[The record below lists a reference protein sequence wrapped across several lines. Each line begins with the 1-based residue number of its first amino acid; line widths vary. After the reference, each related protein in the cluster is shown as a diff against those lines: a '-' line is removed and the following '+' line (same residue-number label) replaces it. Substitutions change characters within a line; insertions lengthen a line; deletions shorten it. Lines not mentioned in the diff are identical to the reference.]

1 MKFSLPTVLIILLL
15 AAVSSTLG
23 AEANSAEK
31 RPFTVRDLIMMER
44 VSDPRISPDGK
55 FVAYQVRKADLDA
68 NKGVNGLWL
77 LDLKTSGAA
86 PRMLSAPGSDA
97 NSPRW
102 STDGKALYFLSGRSG
117 TSQVWRLALD
127 GGEAQPVTQL
137 PVEVGSFVLSPDGH
151 RLALSLDVFPD
162 LPTLAETRKR
172 LDEKAKP
179 KATGMLFDQLFM
191 RHWDTWSNGTR
202 AQLFTM
208 PLDAAG
214 IATGDPVL
222 VSRGID
228 GDVPSKPFGEDTEY
242 GFSPDGKTLYFN
254 ARIAGRTEAWSTNF
268 DIFSAPADGRAA
280 PRNLTADNPA
290 WDGYPVASPDGKE
303 LYYLAMKRAGFEAD
317 RFGIIEM
324 DLASGKKREVAP
336 DWDRSAGAMKISADG
351 KTLYTNADDLGQNR
365 LFAIE
370 VATGKVKA
378 LTDQGNIGGFSVHAD
393 GIVYAQSSLNSP
405 TQLFRL
411 APGGAKSMQIT
422 QQNAALL
429 AAIAWGDFEQF
440 SFKGAKGETVH
451 GFVMKPTGFVPGKK
465 YPVAFLIHG
474 GPQGS
479 FGNEFHYRWNPQ
491 TYAGAGY
498 AVVFID
504 FHGSTGY
511 GQKFT
516 DSVSGDWGG
525 APLDDLKAGWA
536 YALDKF
542 SFLDASRAAA
552 LGASY
557 GGYMIAWI
565 AGNWSEP
572 WKCLVCHD
580 GVFDTRLG
588 TYSTD
593 ELWFDEWETG
603 GTQWEKPEAYE
614 KFNPLN
620 HVAKWKTPMLVVQGA
635 LDYRVGLEHGVAIFT
650 ALQRRGVPSQFLYFP
665 DENHWVLKPQNS
677 IQWHETVLAWLNRWT
692 APAPTPAK

>member
-1 MKFSLPTVLIILLL
+1 MLKIATPFFALVAIVAAPSL
-15 AAVSSTLG
+15 SG
-23 AEANSAEK
+23 AEVKTAEK
-31 RPFTVRDLIMMER
+31 KPFSVRDLVMMER

-55 FVAYQVRKADLDA
+55 FVAYQVRKTDLEA
-68 NKGVNGLWL
+68 NKGVNGIWL
-77 LDLKTSGAA
+77 LDLQSPVAV
-86 PRMLSAPGSDA
+86 PRILSAPGSDA
-97 NSPRW
+97 NTPRW
-102 STDGKALYFLSGRSG
+102 SADGKAIYFLSSRSG
-117 TSQVWRLALD
+117 SSQVWRLSLD

-137 PVEVGSFVLSPDGH
+137 PLEVGSFRLSPDG
-151 RLALSLDVFPD
+151 RLLAVTLEVFPD
-162 LPTLAETRKR
+162 AATLADTKKR
-172 LDEKAKP
+172 LDQKAKP
-179 KATGMLFDQLFM
+179 KATGMLFDKLFV
-191 RHWDTWSNGTR
+191 RHWDAWANGAR
-202 AQLFTM
+202 SQLFTM
-208 PLDAAG
+208 SLDPAG
-214 IATGDPVL
+214 STAGEPVL

-228 GDVPSKPFGEDTEY
+228 GDVPSKPFGDDTEY

-268 DIFSAPADGRAA
+268 DLFSAPADGSAP

-290 WDGYPVASPDGKE
+290 WDGYPLASPDGKK

-317 RFGIIEM
+317 RFGIMEL

-336 DWDRSAGAMKISADG
+336 GWDRSAGAMKISADG
-351 KTLYTNADDLGQNR
+351 LTLYTNADELGQNR

-370 VATGKVKA
+370 VATGKAKA
-378 LTDQGNIGGFSVHAD
+378 LTDQGNVGGFSIATD
-393 GIVYAQSSLNSP
+393 GIVYARSTLSAPSD
-405 TQLFRL
+405 LFRV
-411 APGGAKSMQIT
+411 AATEGAKPAQLT
-422 QQNAALL
+422 RHNAAAL
-429 AAIAWGDFEQF
+429 ADINFGEYEQF
-440 SFKGAKGETVH
+440 SFRGAKDETVY
-451 GFVMKPTGFVPGKK
+451 GYVMKPVGYVAGKK

-491 TYAGAGY
+491 SYSAAGY

-511 GQKFT
+511 GQKFS
-516 DSVSGDWGG
+516 DAVSGDWGG
-525 APLDDLKAGWA
+525 APLEDLKKGWA
-536 YALDKF
+536 FALEKYN
-542 SFLDASRAAA
+542 FLDANRAAA

-588 TYSTD
+588 TYSTE
-593 ELWFDEWETG
+593 ELWFDEWEMG
-603 GTQWEKPEAYE
+603 GTQWEKPDLYE
-614 KFNPLN
+614 RHNPLN
-620 HVAKWKTPMLVVQGA
+620 HVSKWKTPMLVVQGA
-635 LDYRVGLEHGVAIFT
+635 LDYRVGSEHAIGIFT
-650 ALQRRGVPSQFLYFP
+650 ALQRRGIPSELLYFP

-692 APAPTPAK
+692 GPATPK

>member
-1 MKFSLPTVLIILLL
+1 MRTSSSALFAALLL
-15 AAVSSTLG
+15 GVVPVSAFG
-23 AEANSAEK
+23 AEATPAAK
-31 RPFTVRDLIMMER
+31 KAFTVRDLVMMER
-44 VSDPRISPDGK
+44 VSDPRISPDGR
-55 FVAYQVRKADLDA
+55 FVVYQVRKTDLDS

-77 LDLKTSGAA
+77 LDLKTPGVT
-86 PRMLSAPGSDA
+86 PRMLSAPGSDG

-102 STDGKALYFLSGRSG
+102 SPDSKAIYFLSSRSG
-117 TSQVWRLALD
+117 TPQVWRLPLD

-137 PVEVGSFVLSPDGH
+137 PVEVGSFMLSPDGR
-151 RLALSLDVFPD
+151 RLAVTLDVFPD
-162 LPTLAETRKR
+162 LPTLAETKKR

-179 KATGMLFDQLFM
+179 KASGLLFDKLFV
-191 RHWDTWSNGTR
+191 RHWDTWSNGAR
-202 AQLFTM
+202 AQLYSLA
-208 PLDAAG
+208 LDAAG
-214 IATGDPVL
+214 MATGDPIL

-228 GDVPSKPFGEDTEY
+228 GDVPSKPFGDDTEY

-254 ARIAGRTEAWSTNF
+254 ARIAGKTEAWSTNF
-268 DIFSAPADGRAA
+268 DIFSAPSDGSAA

-290 WDGYPVASPDGKE
+290 WDGYPLASPDGKKM
-303 LYYLAMKRAGFEAD
+303 YYLAMKRAGFEAD
-317 RFGIIEM
+317 RFGIMEM
-324 DLASGKKREVAP
+324 DLATGKKREVAP
-336 DWDRSAGAMKISADG
+336 DWDRSAAAMKISSDG

-365 LFAIE
+365 LFAID
-370 VATGKVKA
+370 VATGKAKA
-378 LTDQGNIGGFSVHAD
+378 LTDQGFVSGYSVAGD
-393 GIVYAQSSLNSP
+393 IIVVAQSNLKSP
-405 TQLFRL
+405 AELFRL
-411 APGGAKSMQIT
+411 AAAGGKAVQLT
-422 QQNAALL
+422 QQNAA
-429 AAIAWGDFEQF
+429 AMAGIAWADFEQF
-440 SFKGAKGETVH
+440 SFKGAKDETVY
-451 GFVMKPTGFVPGKK
+451 GYVMKPANYAPGKK

-491 TYAGAGY
+491 SYAGAGY

-516 DSVSGDWGG
+516 DAVSGDWGG
-525 APLDDLKAGWA
+525 APLEDLKKGWA
-536 YALDKF
+536 YALQKYD
-542 SFLDASRAAA
+542 FLDANRAAA

-565 AGNWSEP
+565 AGNWAEP

-620 HVAKWKTPMLVVQGA
+620 HVSKWKVPMLVVQGA
-635 LDYRVGLEHGVAIFT
+635 LDYRVGSEHAIGIFS
-650 ALQRRGVPSQFLYFP
+650 ALQRRGIPSQLLYFP

-692 APAPTPAK
+692 APATAK